1 MHGIT
6 CVNFI
11 YTDEHC
17 AGQRPGDQPATRSAQ
32 LAVRGGE
39 QVEGDAQALPGI
51 QGLFR
56 RIQRYHRG
64 GPVPAQSHLPFPHP
78 SVHCRLGSGTSPAAR
93 ALRAVPPVEI
103 SSTPRSEIPL
113 ARLTSY
119 ASLDYSFAQIV
130 RAYILLLWFTLKKNI
145 KKK

>member
-1 MHGIT
+1 MRLFAFAYVCVCVCLRVLFAIDRVRVRACARAYVRIYTQLGKFMHGIT

-64 GPVPAQSHLPFPHP
+64 GSVPASI
-78 SVHCRLGSGTSPAAR
+78 GA
-93 ALRAVPPVEI
+93 PP
-103 SSTPRSEIPL
+103 
-113 ARLTSY
+113 ARLRY
-119 ASLDYSFAQIV
+119 QPGCACLAHV
-130 RAYILLLWFTLKKNI
+130 
-145 KKK
+145 